1 MTTATTN
8 LLEWIDERIKEISL
22 SDPMP
27 CFPVTRIEELNRI
40 KTRILQEVE
49 NEKAVIKDAYING
62 TTFVSNSSMTTR
74 RQKRRR
80 ATEYYL
86 SIQTTFNPNNDER

>member
-1 MTTATTN
+1 MTTPTTN

-49 NEKAVIKDAYING
+49 NEKAVIVNDVIVSKFNFIG
-62 TTFVSNSSMTTR
+62 TTVE
-74 RQKRRR
+74 K
-80 ATEYYL
+80 YYNP
-86 SIQTTFNPNNDER
+86 TFNPNNDESNS